1 MLQNIIES
9 AGSFL
14 KTIIC
19 GALLLAAT
27 AAAIAVAICVILTS
41 YRLIELLWH
50 EVFSFSWNL

>member
-1 MLQNIIES
+1 MIEKFFES

-14 KTIIC
+14 KTFIC

-27 AAAIAVAICVILTS
+27 AVAITVAICLILTS